1 MKAIDLT
8 ITILILILL
17 IGCGQ
22 GCSPAPNVFID
33 DDGTIYAIQPVNGD
47 ELCEGNYGGMCMPG
61 KHPEVFQ
68 ELLKDY
74 KENPDKYNLIETS
87 SGCGG
92 N

>member
-17 IGCGQ
+17 IGCTH

-33 DDGTIYAIQPVNGD
+33 EGTVFAIQPVNGD

-68 ELLKDY
+68 ELLEDY
-74 KENPDKYNLIETS
+74 EQNPNEYNVIETS
-87 SGCGG
+87 SGCG